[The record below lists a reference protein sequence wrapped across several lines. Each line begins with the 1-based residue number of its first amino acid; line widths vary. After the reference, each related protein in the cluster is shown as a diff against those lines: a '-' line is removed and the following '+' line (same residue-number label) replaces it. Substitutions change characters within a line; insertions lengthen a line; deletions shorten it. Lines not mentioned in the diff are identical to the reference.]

1 MSAASEAAH
10 APKAERK
17 GVIARLMRDW
27 VAPRRALLAWGVLL
41 SMITAAAGSSYA
53 GAVHIASQLVEAR
66 DAMVIWLA
74 PAMIFTLGVVRSLS
88 LYLQTVATNR
98 LALSIMRDLQNAMY
112 AKLMA
117 ADFARLS
124 GEATG
129 AFVSRFTND
138 ITMLRESLV
147 RAANNL
153 TRDLFMV
160 IGGIAWM
167 VYIDWALALFVL
179 VVLPLAGQPVLAI
192 GKAIRKRANEVQ
204 AQAGDVTSFLDE
216 SLSGARVV
224 KTFALEPY
232 TQARAKTRFAERFR
246 LLLEIARQRA
256 KIEPVMEIVGM
267 VALGGVF
274 SLLGWRAVNGEADVA
289 DLLAIIAAILVVS
302 PAARA
307 LATLNGAIQE
317 GLAVLGRT
325 FELLDETETVIDAP
339 DADALTVR
347 QGGVTFEGVSFSY
360 GAGAQAVSGID
371 LEIGVGETV
380 ALVGPSGSGKT
391 TLMNLLARLYDP
403 QAGRILIDGQDIRT
417 ARLAS
422 VRGAMALVS
431 QDITLFDDTV
441 QANIALGRVEADDA
455 AILEAARTADAHD
468 FITELE
474 GGYDAPVGP
483 KGSNLSG
490 GQRQRVAIARAVLK
504 DAPILLLDE
513 ATSALDAQSEARVQ
527 AALDRLSQG
536 RTSLVIAHRLAT
548 VRRANRI
555 YVMQNGRIVETGD
568 HESLLAKDGLYTE
581 LCRLQFSE

>member
-1 MSAASEAAH
+1 
-10 APKAERK
+10 
-17 GVIARLMRDW
+17 MRDW
-27 VAPRRALLAWGVLL
+27 VWPKSGLLGWGIFL
-41 SMITAAAGSSYA
+41 SLITAAAGSSYA
-53 GAVHIASQLVEAR
+53 GAVHLASQQVEAR
-66 DAMVIWLA
+66 DPAVIWMA
-74 PAMIFTLGVVRSLS
+74 PAMIFALGVVRSVS

-117 ADFARLS
+117 ADFARIGS
-124 GEATG
+124 EATG

-160 IGGIAWM
+160 IGGVAWM
-167 VYIDWALALFVL
+167 VWIDWALALFVL

-232 TQARAKTRFAERFR
+232 TKKRASERFAERFR
-246 LLLEIARQRA
+246 LLLDIARQRA

-267 VALGGVF
+267 IALGGVF
-274 SLLGWRAVNGEADVA
+274 SLLGWRAMNGEADVA

-325 FELLDETETVIDAP
+325 FELLDEAETVVDQDDAKP
-339 DADALTVR
+339 LKLKSGAVKFD
-347 QGGVTFEGVSFSY
+347 GVSFGY
-360 GAGAQAVSGID
+360 GADTTAVSSIN
-371 LEIGVGETV
+371 LEIAAGQTV

-403 QAGRILIDGQDIRT
+403 QSGRILIDGQDIRS
-417 ARLAS
+417 AELAS
-422 VRGAMALVS
+422 VRSALALVS
-431 QDITLFDDTV
+431 QDVTLFDDSV
-441 QANIALGRVEADDA
+441 LANIALGRMDA
-455 AILEAARTADAHD
+455 SKDEIIAAAKAADAHD
-468 FITELE
+468 FIMGLE

-483 KGSNLSG
+483 KGGNLSG
-490 GQRQRVAIARAVLK
+490 GQRQRIAIARAVLK

-527 AALDRLSQG
+527 AALDRLSEG

-548 VRRANRI
+548 VRKADVI
-555 YVMQNGRIVETGD
+555 LVMKDGQIVERGD
-568 HESLLAKDGLYTE
+568 HDTLIAKGGLYAE
-581 LCRLQFSE
+581 LSRLQFSE

>member
-1 MSAASEAAH
+1 
-10 APKAERK
+10 
-17 GVIARLMRDW
+17 MRDW
-27 VAPRRALLAWGVLL
+27 VAPKSGLL
-41 SMITAAAGSSYA
+41 SWGILLSLITAAAGSSYA
-53 GAVHIASQLVEAR
+53 GAVHLASQQVEAR
-66 DAMVIWLA
+66 DPAVIWMA
-74 PAMIFTLGVVRSLS
+74 PALIFALGLVRSVS

-117 ADFARLS
+117 ADFARLGS
-124 GEATG
+124 EATG

-167 VYIDWALALFVL
+167 VWIDWALALFVL

-192 GKAIRKRANEVQ
+192 GKAIRRRANEVQ

-232 TQARAKTRFAERFR
+232 TRKRARERFAERFR
-246 LLLEIARQRA
+246 LLLDIARQRA

-267 VALGGVF
+267 IALGGVF
-274 SLLGWRAVNGEADVA
+274 SLLGWRAINGEADVA

-325 FELLDETETVIDAP
+325 FELLDETETVIDAE
-339 DADALTVR
+339 DARPLEIKDGAVR
-347 QGGVTFEGVSFSY
+347 FEGVSFGY
-360 GAGAQAVSGID
+360 GDGDTAVSSID
-371 LEIGVGETV
+371 LEIPPGHTV

-403 QAGRILIDGQDIRT
+403 QSGRILIDGQDIRD
-417 ARLAS
+417 AKLAS
-422 VRGAMALVS
+422 VRSAMALVS
-431 QDITLFDDTV
+431 QDVTLFDDSV
-441 QANIALGRVEADDA
+441 RANIALGRMDADGDAIIDA
-455 AILEAARTADAHD
+455 AKAADAHA
-468 FITELE
+468 FIEGMD

-483 KGSNLSG
+483 KGANLSG
-490 GQRQRVAIARAVLK
+490 GQRQRIAIARAVLK

-527 AALDRLSQG
+527 AALDRLSEG

-548 VRRANRI
+548 VRRANMI
-555 YVMQNGRIVETGD
+555 LVMKDGAIVERGD
-568 HESLLAKDGLYTE
+568 HDTLLAKGGLYAE

>member
-1 MSAASEAAH
+1 
-10 APKAERK
+10 
-17 GVIARLMRDW
+17 MRDW
-27 VAPRRALLAWGVLL
+27 VTPKSGLL
-41 SMITAAAGSSYA
+41 SWGIFLSLITAAAGSSYA
-53 GAVHIASQLVEAR
+53 GAVHIASQLVESR
-66 DAMVIWLA
+66 DPMVIWLA
-74 PAMIFTLGVVRSLS
+74 PAMIFGLGIVRSLS
-88 LYLQTVATNR
+88 LFAQTVATNR

-117 ADFARLS
+117 ADFARL
-124 GEATG
+124 GAEATG

-160 IGGIAWM
+160 IGGVAWM

-224 KTFALEPY
+224 KTFALERY
-232 TQARAKTRFAERFR
+232 TKKRASERFAERFR
-246 LLLEIARQRA
+246 LLLDIARQRA
-256 KIEPVMEIVGM
+256 KIEPVMEVVGM
-267 VALGGVF
+267 IALGGVF
-274 SLLGWRAVNGEADVA
+274 SLLGWRAMNGEADVA

-325 FELLDETETVIDAP
+325 FELLDETERVVDVPGSPPLRLKSGA
-339 DADALTVR
+339 
-347 QGGVTFEGVSFSY
+347 VTFDDVSFGY
-360 GAGAQAVSGID
+360 GADTTAVSGID
-371 LEIGVGETV
+371 LEIEPGQTV

-403 QAGRILIDGQDIRT
+403 QSGRIFIDGQDIRSVE
-417 ARLAS
+417 LSS
-422 VRGAMALVS
+422 VRGALALVS
-431 QDITLFDDTV
+431 QDVTLFDDTV
-441 QANIALGRVEADDA
+441 RANIALGRMDA
-455 AILEAARTADAHD
+455 SEDEIIEAAKAADAHD
-468 FITELE
+468 FIMGLE
-474 GGYDAPVGP
+474 GGYDAQVAP
-483 KGSNLSG
+483 KGGNLSG
-490 GQRQRVAIARAVLK
+490 GQRQRIAIARAVLK

-527 AALDRLSQG
+527 AALDRLSEG

-548 VRRANRI
+548 VRKADVI
-555 YVMQNGRIVETGD
+555 LVMKDGEIVERGD
-568 HESLLAKDGLYTE
+568 HETLLAKGGLYAE
-581 LCRLQFSE
+581 LSRLQFTE

>member
-1 MSAASEAAH
+1 
-10 APKAERK
+10 
-17 GVIARLMRDW
+17 MRDW
-27 VAPRRALLAWGVLL
+27 VAPKSALVSWGVLL
-41 SMITAAAGSSYA
+41 SLITAAAGSSYA
-53 GAVHIASQLVEAR
+53 GAVHLASRQVEAR
-66 DAMVIWLA
+66 DPAVIWMA
-74 PAMIFTLGVVRSLS
+74 PALIIALGLVRSLS

-117 ADFARLS
+117 ADFARVS
-124 GEATG
+124 AQATG

-160 IGGIAWM
+160 VGGIAWM
-167 VYIDWALALFVL
+167 IWIDWALALFVL
-179 VVLPLAGQPVLAI
+179 VVLPLAAQPVLAI
-192 GKAIRKRANEVQ
+192 GKAIRKRANDVQ

-232 TQARAKTRFAERFR
+232 AKARAKDRFAERFR

-267 VALGGVF
+267 IALGGVF
-274 SLLGWRAVNGEADVA
+274 SLLGWRAINGEANVA

-307 LATLNGAIQE
+307 LASLNGAIQE

-325 FELLDETETVIDAP
+325 FDLLDETETVVDAPGVTPLKLTKGAVRFEEVGFSYAP
-339 DADALTVR
+339 DAP
-347 QGGVTFEGVSFSY
+347 
-360 GAGAQAVSGID
+360 AVSGID
-371 LEIGVGETV
+371 LEIGAGQTA
-380 ALVGPSGSGKT
+380 ALVGSSGSGKT

-403 QAGRILIDGQDIRT
+403 QAGRILIDGQDVRT

-431 QDITLFDDTV
+431 QDVTLFDDTV
-441 QANIALGRVEADDA
+441 RANIALGRMDADEAAIIDA
-455 AILEAARTADAHD
+455 AKAADAHE
-468 FITELE
+468 FITGLD
-474 GGYDAPVGP
+474 GGYEAPVGP
-483 KGSNLSG
+483 KGVNLSG
-490 GQRQRVAIARAVLK
+490 GQRQRIAIARAILK

-527 AALDRLSQG
+527 AALDRLSEG

-548 VRRANRI
+548 VRRADRI
-555 YVMQNGRIVETGD
+555 YVMEAGRIVESGD
-568 HESLLAKDGLYTE
+568 HEALLAKGGLYAD
-581 LCRLQFSE
+581 LCRLQFSG